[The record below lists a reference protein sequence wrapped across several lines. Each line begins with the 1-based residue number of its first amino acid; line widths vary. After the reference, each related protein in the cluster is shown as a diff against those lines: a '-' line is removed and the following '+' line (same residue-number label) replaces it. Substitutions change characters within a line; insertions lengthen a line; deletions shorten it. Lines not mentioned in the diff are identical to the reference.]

1 MTTGKKVVRVF
12 MVDETTKHGFVIEE
26 QTTSAQLIKDVA
38 VKIGLKEDN
47 HFALFEVRGED
58 ERCLSPEEKPAA
70 VVDRWAQLIPSSLKS
85 SAEPLS
91 SNLGE
96 FRLVFKKKIFVRDE
110 DEQDTRDYDKVAKHL
125 LYIQA
130 LHSVIEGE
138 YQCSPDDA
146 VKLAGL
152 QMQVIYGNYSA
163 DTHMPGFFGQNLT
176 SFVPKPL
183 MPLKPSKEWEI
194 LILKAHMIRKG
205 MQAEEAETEYLN
217 IVKSWPLY
225 GTKYFKNCKLITK
238 NKQLP
243 QKVNIGVNLDGIVL
257 ANYKDKEQQLGVY
270 YFTDLLSWSTTHNSA
285 QSSTFTFEVGGPNC
299 EPVKYSFETK
309 HADAINDLVQSYVD
323 VLINMIKLD
332 IGHETASPRE

>member
-12 MVDETTKHGFVIEE
+12 MVDETKHGFGVDEHA
-26 QTTSAQLIKDVA
+26 TSAQLIKEVA
-38 VKIGLKEDN
+38 VKIALKEDQ
-47 HFALFEVRGED
+47 HFALFEVRGDE
-58 ERCLSPEEKPAA
+58 ERCLAADEKPAA
-70 VVDRWAQLIPSSLKS
+70 VVERWAQLMPSTLKN
-85 SAEPLS
+85 SADPTNN
-91 SNLGE
+91 NLGE

-110 DEQDTRDYDKVAKHL
+110 DESDSRDYDKVAKHL

-138 YQCSPDDA
+138 YTCTPEDA

-152 QMQVIYGNYSA
+152 QMQVIYGNYNAS
-163 DTHMPGFFGQNLT
+163 THMPGFFGQNLS

-183 MPLKPSKEWEI
+183 MPLKPTKEWEL
-194 LILKAHMIRKG
+194 LIVASHKIRTG
-205 MQAEEAETEYLN
+205 MSSEEAEMEYLN

-225 GTKYFKNCKLITK
+225 GTKYFKNCKLTTK
-238 NKQLP
+238 NKLLP

-257 ANYKDKEQQLGVY
+257 ANHKDKEQQLGVY
-270 YFTDLLSWSTTHNSA
+270 YFTDLLSWSTTHNGA
-285 QSSTFTFEVGGPNC
+285 QSTFTFEVAGQNN
-299 EPVKYSFETK
+299 EPVKYTFETK
-309 HADAINDLVQSYVD
+309 HAEAINDLVQSYVD